1 MPQTVLGLVIF
12 LPPPPQNWGFRCFW
26 PGAPLAPALAQPRPR
41 PRSRAGPAL
50 PAFKARSRR
59 GCSSGAFESRSRQDA
74 QSRMGCR
81 HSRPRRCKREKVEET
96 QTELLETLDKEGRI
110 LEGRHEEAGQVPKT
124 SYAPEKDALSDCVQE
139 AKAPLQNNCATLAS
153 PQQAIQAQMNKV
165 DEPLLSQLYK
175 NHIQDYGSPGPF
187 WEQELE
193 SLHHVIEMKNERIH
207 ELEKQLFLL
216 EMLKEKNLIL
226 ALKNTTLR
234 QEVEDLQFQAGNRLT
249 MPRQFRKDLL
259 QDLEKE
265 SQNGHCCSRRRS
277 H

>member
-1 MPQTVLGLVIF
+1 
-12 LPPPPQNWGFRCFW
+12 
-26 PGAPLAPALAQPRPR
+26 
-41 PRSRAGPAL
+41 
-50 PAFKARSRR
+50 
-59 GCSSGAFESRSRQDA
+59 
-74 QSRMGCR
+74 MGCR
-81 HSRPRRCKREKVEET
+81 HSRTSRSKRAEKVEET
-96 QTELLETLDKEGRI
+96 QTELLETLREEGRI
-110 LEGRHEEAGQVPKT
+110 LEGRHEEAGPALQT
-124 SYAPEKDALSDCVQE
+124 SCAREKDTSSVSIQE
-139 AKAPLQNNCATLAS
+139 AKAPLQNSYAMPAS
-153 PQQAIQAQMNKV
+153 SQEAIQAQMNAV
-165 DEPLLSQLYK
+165 EGSILSRLYK
-175 NHIQDYGSPGPF
+175 KHMQDYGSPGLF

-207 ELEKQLFLL
+207 ELEKQLLLL

-249 MPRQFRKDLL
+249 ISRQFQKDLL

>member
-1 MPQTVLGLVIF
+1 
-12 LPPPPQNWGFRCFW
+12 
-26 PGAPLAPALAQPRPR
+26 
-41 PRSRAGPAL
+41 
-50 PAFKARSRR
+50 
-59 GCSSGAFESRSRQDA
+59 
-74 QSRMGCR
+74 MGCR
-81 HSRPRRCKREKVEET
+81 HSRHSRGKRAEKVEET

-110 LEGRHEEAGQVPKT
+110 LEGRHEETGQVQQT
-124 SYAPEKDALSDCVQE
+124 SNAQEKDALSDCVLE
-139 AKAPLQNNCATLAS
+139 AKASLQNTCAIHVP
-153 PQQAIQAQMNKV
+153 PQEARQAKMNKV
-165 DEPLLSQLYK
+165 DGSILSRLYR

-226 ALKNTTLR
+226 ALKNTTLQ
-234 QEVEDLQFQAGNRLT
+234 QEVEDLQFQARNRLA
-249 MPRQFRKDLL
+249 MSRQLRKDLL

-265 SQNGHCCSRRRS
+265 SQNGHCCNRRRS

>member
-1 MPQTVLGLVIF
+1 MQRSTCF
-12 LPPPPQNWGFRCFW
+12 YLP
-26 PGAPLAPALAQPRPR
+26 
-41 PRSRAGPAL
+41 RAGIKGEHHHHLQAL
-50 PAFKARSRR
+50 QT
-59 GCSSGAFESRSRQDA
+59 SSA
-74 QSRMGCR
+74 
-81 HSRPRRCKREKVEET
+81 REKDSSSV
-96 QTELLETLDKEGRI
+96 
-110 LEGRHEEAGQVPKT
+110 
-124 SYAPEKDALSDCVQE
+124 SVQE
-139 AKAPLQNNCATLAS
+139 AKASLQNSCAMLAS
-153 PQQAIQAQMNKV
+153 SQEAIQAQMNKV
-165 DEPLLSQLYK
+165 EGSILSQLYK

-207 ELEKQLFLL
+207 ELEKQLLLL

-249 MPRQFRKDLL
+249 VSRQFQKDLL

>member
-1 MPQTVLGLVIF
+1 
-12 LPPPPQNWGFRCFW
+12 
-26 PGAPLAPALAQPRPR
+26 
-41 PRSRAGPAL
+41 
-50 PAFKARSRR
+50 
-59 GCSSGAFESRSRQDA
+59 
-74 QSRMGCR
+74 MGCR
-81 HSRPRRCKREKVEET
+81 QSGHSRGKEKVEEV

-110 LEGRHEEAGQVPKT
+110 LEGRHEEVGQALKT
-124 SYAPEKDALSDCVQE
+124 SNAQEKDALSDCIQE
-139 AKAPLQNNCATLAS
+139 AKTSLQEAT
-153 PQQAIQAQMNKV
+153 QANMKEV
-165 DEPLLSQLYK
+165 DGSILSRLYR

-216 EMLKEKNLIL
+216 EMLKEKTLIL

-234 QEVEDLQFQAGNRLT
+234 QEVEDLQFQAGNRLA
-249 MPRQFRKDLL
+249 MSRQLRKDLL

-265 SQNGHCCSRRRS
+265 SQNGHCGSRRRS

>member
-1 MPQTVLGLVIF
+1 
-12 LPPPPQNWGFRCFW
+12 
-26 PGAPLAPALAQPRPR
+26 
-41 PRSRAGPAL
+41 
-50 PAFKARSRR
+50 
-59 GCSSGAFESRSRQDA
+59 
-74 QSRMGCR
+74 MGCR
-81 HSRPRRCKREKVEET
+81 QSRHSRGKRAEKVEET
-96 QTELLETLDKEGRI
+96 QTELLEALNKEGRI
-110 LEGRHEEAGQVPKT
+110 LEGRHEEAGQVPQT
-124 SYAPEKDALSDCVQE
+124 SNAQEKVSLSDCVQE
-139 AKAPLQNNCATLAS
+139 AKASLQNTCASHVS
-153 PQQAIQAQMNKV
+153 PQEATQAKMNKV
-165 DEPLLSQLYK
+165 DGSILSRLYR

-249 MPRQFRKDLL
+249 MSRQLRKDLL

>member
-1 MPQTVLGLVIF
+1 
-12 LPPPPQNWGFRCFW
+12 
-26 PGAPLAPALAQPRPR
+26 
-41 PRSRAGPAL
+41 
-50 PAFKARSRR
+50 
-59 GCSSGAFESRSRQDA
+59 
-74 QSRMGCR
+74 MGCR
-81 HSRPRRCKREKVEET
+81 HSRPSRCKRAEKVEKT

-110 LEGRHEEAGQVPKT
+110 LEGRLEEAGQALQT
-124 SYAPEKDALSDCVQE
+124 SSAREKDSSSVSVQE
-139 AKAPLQNNCATLAS
+139 AKASLQNSCAMLAS
-153 PQQAIQAQMNKV
+153 SQEVIQAQMNKV
-165 DEPLLSQLYK
+165 EGSILSQLYK

-207 ELEKQLFLL
+207 ELEKQLLLL

-249 MPRQFRKDLL
+249 MSRQFQKDLL

>member
-1 MPQTVLGLVIF
+1 
-12 LPPPPQNWGFRCFW
+12 
-26 PGAPLAPALAQPRPR
+26 
-41 PRSRAGPAL
+41 
-50 PAFKARSRR
+50 
-59 GCSSGAFESRSRQDA
+59 
-74 QSRMGCR
+74 MGCR
-81 HSRPRRCKREKVEET
+81 HSRPSRCKREEKVEET
-96 QTELLETLDKEGRI
+96 QTELLEMLDKEGRI
-110 LEGRHEEAGQVPKT
+110 LEERREEAGQVPKT
-124 SYAPEKDALSDCVQE
+124 SNAWEKDTLSDCVQE
-139 AKAPLQNNCATLAS
+139 AKAPVQNTCATLAS
-153 PQQAIQAQMNKV
+153 PEETIQAKANKA
-165 DEPLLSQLYK
+165 DGSLLSQLYK

-234 QEVEDLQFQAGNRLT
+234 QEVEDLQFQAGNR
-249 MPRQFRKDLL
+249 QFQKDLI

-265 SQNGHCCSRRRS
+265 SQNGHCGSRRRS